1 MKHKLKLGFSIG
13 VAAFALSACSK
24 HEPAAANGKR
34 VELPSVRVQV
44 VVAAGQELPVQVGV
58 TGVVRAKDRAS
69 IAPKV
74 MGAISAFP
82 VSLGQ
87 SVKAGELLVR
97 IDAAEIT
104 ARVLQA
110 EAQLKQASRDLERE
124 KTLLEKGAS
133 TSEIVKNLADRE
145 NIMKAMLDEAY
156 AMRGYMELRA
166 PFDGVVARIFSDVGS
181 LAAPGMPLL
190 EIEGSNGFEIEAA
203 VPESLVSGLK
213 IGSNFPVAL
222 PSSNGSFQAE
232 LTEVSSG
239 FDAYTRTVTAR
250 FSLPTSTA
258 ARAGQF
264 AKLTLSGEARPA
276 ILVPEAAVSRM
287 GQMQRVFVVREGAAH
302 LRLVKTGI
310 ARGGKIEIVSGL
322 DGGEQVV
329 VGAESGLT
337 DGQAVSF

>member
-1 MKHKLKLGFSIG
+1 MKHKLKLGISIG
-13 VAAFALSACSK
+13 LAAFALSACSK
-24 HEPAAANGKR
+24 HEPAAVEGKR
-34 VELPSVRVQV
+34 VELPSVQVQV
-44 VVAAGQELPVQVGV
+44 AEASGQELPVQIGV

-74 MGAISAFP
+74 MGAISGFP
-82 VSLGQ
+82 VTLGQ
-87 SVKAGELLVR
+87 SVRAGDLLVR
-97 IDAAEIT
+97 IEAAEIT
-104 ARVLQA
+104 AKVLQA

-124 KTLLEKGAS
+124 TTLLEKGAS
-133 TSEIVKNLADRE
+133 TSEIVKNLTDRE

-213 IGSNFPVAL
+213 IGSSFPVSL
-222 PSSNGSFQAE
+222 PSSNGRFEAE

-250 FSLPTSTA
+250 FSLPSPTS

-264 AKLTLSGEARPA
+264 AKLTLSGDARPA
-276 ILVPEAAVSRM
+276 ILVPESAVSRL
-287 GQMQRVFVVREGAAH
+287 GQMQRVFVVSGGTAH

-310 ARGGKIEIVSGL
+310 TRDGKIEIVSGL

-329 VGAESGLT
+329 VEAKSALV
-337 DGQAVSF
+337 DGQAVSL